1 MPFRDVKTAQKV
13 QGNSFG
19 FFFRSEHTNF
29 CKQKYHPG
37 NRISDETQAFTS
49 DAGHCGQD
57 VMLGAGQAG
66 SHLHSLPLFPSL
78 STQSSICVKFTH
90 CQKCAGSVRATVPLS
105 QLLHK
110 NYLSSKCNIS
120 RVFTKANWWGHY
132 LNFLLESTGWHMLA
146 FKPIP
151 WAHFLQREKS
161 RLDPLWSTH

>member
-13 QGNSFG
+13 QENSSGVFFQIRAYQFLQTKISPRKQNFWWNTG
-19 FFFRSEHTNF
+19 FYLWCWALWST
-29 CKQKYHPG
+29 
-37 NRISDETQAFTS
+37 
-49 DAGHCGQD
+49 
-57 VMLGAGQAG
+57 MLGAGQAG

-151 WAHFLQREKS
+151 WTHFLQREKG
-161 RLDPLWSTH
+161 RWNPLRRTH